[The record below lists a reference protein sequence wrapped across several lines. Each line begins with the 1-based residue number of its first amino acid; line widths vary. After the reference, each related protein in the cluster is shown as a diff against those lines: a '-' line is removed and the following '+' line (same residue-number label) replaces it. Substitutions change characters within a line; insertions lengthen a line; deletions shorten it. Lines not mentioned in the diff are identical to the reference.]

1 MQTHDAIGQL
11 YDCISLILS
20 LCFSDPRPPY
30 LQLRALLV
38 LLGARGRQLL
48 LNGGDRGRVFL
59 LLVAQRLLVAQLGG
73 LIWGGGQKNGEWWDW
88 QSMGC
93 GAGGRSE

>member
-1 MQTHDAIGQL
+1 MRGLELLPLVRHVLRG
-11 YDCISLILS
+11 
-20 LCFSDPRPPY
+20 RVRR

-48 LNGGDRGRVFL
+48 LDGGDRGRVFL

-73 LIWGGGQKNGEWWDW
+73 LMGGIASDRRGAERVDR
-88 QSMGC
+88 
-93 GAGGRSE
+93 AGGKV